1 MYEMY
6 LELYLGYLE
15 NNNLSQRTIYDYKKE
30 LTKFIKYIEAKGV
43 TEVEEI
49 KTLHID
55 MYTTE
60 WLKNKNVSTTRAKKI
75 TILKRFFH
83 FLYTR
88 EYIQK
93 NPMMAI
99 DNIKIKDVDKK
110 EKFVLTRKESEKLI
124 RTVSKHARNKEKSRS
139 LVFIMLKCGLRVN
152 EVCELKV
159 KDLNIKQKTIRVD
172 GKGGKTRYVPLF
184 DEMIMDLK
192 NYLKSRITNSEFL
205 FTSKDSN
212 NPLTPRAIHD
222 FVKTYVQK
230 AKIDKVIG
238 CHALRRT
245 AATQL
250 LKEGARITS
259 IQKFLGHSTVATTEM
274 YLQESESEIQHEIR
288 SKTRNIVA
296 KNK

>member
-1 MYEMY
+1 MYDMY

-15 NNNLSQRTIYDYKKE
+15 NNNLSQRTLNDYKKE
-30 LTKFIKYIEAKGV
+30 LTKFTQYLETKGV
-43 TEVEEI
+43 QEVEAI

-60 WLKNKNVSTTRAKKI
+60 WLKKKNVSTTRAKKV

-124 RTVSKHARNKEKSRS
+124 RTVTKHTRNKEKSRS
-139 LVFIMLKCGLRVN
+139 LIFIMLKCGLRVN

-159 KDLNIKQKTIRVD
+159 KNIDFNKKTIRVD

-184 DEMIMDLK
+184 EEMIGDLK
-192 NYLKSRITNSEFL
+192 TYLKNRKTNSEFL
-205 FTSKDSN
+205 FTSKDSEKQ
-212 NPLTPRAIHD
+212 LTPRAVHD
-222 FVKTYVQK
+222 FVKTYIHK

-274 YLQESESEIQHEIR
+274 YLQESESEIQNEIR